1 MVKELPIE
9 GTQAGASRPGGHRH
23 KMHEEIFQQPQAI
36 SRTLAG
42 RLGRQA
48 GDVDW
53 SGTGLDQAALAQ
65 VRHVLFLGSGTAYHA
80 GLVGDALVKQVAG
93 LPARTEPASEFRFG
107 EFRVPPGTLAVAVSQ
122 SGETKDTLAALAAA
136 RQRGAAAV
144 LAVTNAPGSAITREA
159 DFTFIT
165 QAGTEEAV
173 ASTKA
178 YMAQL
183 VAVVLLAVG
192 LGRAQETLPREEAA
206 RILAGLAAMPDQV
219 AAVLAE
225 EEAVA
230 QAGRDLARRRHAFY
244 IGRQM
249 DWITAHEGQLKLKE
263 TSYIHAEACAAG
275 EFRHGPMALIDSDY
289 SVVGI
294 VTRPDLEEMMARNFQ
309 EVRRWGAQVVAVA
322 PAGSRELARHADH
335 FLPIPPVEPIFGPM
349 LSVVPLQLLA
359 YHAAVALGRNVDQPR
374 HLVKS
379 LTED

>member
-1 MVKELPIE
+1 MVKEL
-9 GTQAGASRPGGHRH
+9 SREQDGDGRPADRRH
-23 KMHEEIFQQPQAI
+23 SMHKEIYEQPQAI

-42 RLGRQA
+42 RLGRQP
-48 GDVDW
+48 GEVDW
-53 SGTGLDQAALAQ
+53 SGTGLEQAALAQ
-65 VRHVLFLGSGTAYHA
+65 VQHVLFLGSGTAYHA

-93 LPARTEPASEFRFG
+93 LPARTEPASEFRYG
-107 EFRVPPGTLAVAVSQ
+107 EFRVPPGTLVVAVSQ
-122 SGETKDTLAALAAA
+122 SGETKDTLAALASA
-136 RQRGAAAV
+136 RERGAAAV
-144 LAVTNAPGSAITREA
+144 LAVTNVPGSSITREA
-159 DFTFIT
+159 DFAFIT
-165 QAGTEEAV
+165 GAGTEEAV

-192 LGRAQETLPREEAA
+192 LGRARGTLPREASA
-206 RILAGLAAMPDQV
+206 RILAGLAALPEQV
-219 AAVLAE
+219 AAVLAAE
-225 EEAVA
+225 DGVA
-230 QAGRDLARRRHAFY
+230 EAGRDLAQRRHAFY

-275 EFRHGPMALIDSDY
+275 EFRHGPMALIDANY

-294 VTRPDLEEMMARNFQ
+294 VTRPDLQELLARNLQ
-309 EVRRWGAQVVAVA
+309 EVGQWGARVVVVA
-322 PAGSRELARHADH
+322 PAGSHGLARHAHH
-335 FLPIPPVEPIFGPM
+335 FLPIPPVDPIFGPM

-359 YHAAVALGRNVDQPR
+359 YHAAVALGRDVDQPR